1 MTSQHQ
7 PDRGDLLRITRVWV
21 KRDGNWVETL
31 SYQTAIRTRA
41 ATTR

>member
-7 PDRGDLLRITRVWV
+7 PDRGDLLRIMRVWV
-21 KRDGNWVETL
+21 TRDGRWVETL
-31 SYQTAIRTRA
+31 SYQTAIRPSA